1 MRKQKNKLRITLLS
15 SIISGVI
22 YSPIALS
29 DDIEIYTGSKD
40 TESIVNIMFMLD
52 TSGSMDYN
60 VSGSNQ
66 TRMEQAQD
74 ALKAVISELP
84 GDMRVG
90 LGRYNTPAGSI
101 LLPARRL
108 DDVIEQDIIKQ
119 PTDNYS
125 DAHEEDGR
133 SDNTIVFNDELLFEP
148 TTYSIS
154 DTIHYENEDAEECS
168 GGGDYQYTNQYAGIP
183 FDGSWC
189 TEVNAFLF
197 RNLSIPRNAKIL
209 SAQIELTAERVGDAS
224 RVVQITL
231 ENNDDP
237 RQFSSGDR
245 IENRS
250 YYSDYINWNI
260 PYTKAREKVYSPDLS
275 NIVQRLVDRSDWTN
289 GNNGLNFRF
298 ESLMYDYNDW
308 WRDPSVYYT
317 SSTNTSSYRPKLNI
331 TYSTGSSHGNIVGI
345 KFDNLQIASG
355 ASVDKAELKLIAS
368 RNNGS
373 GKIKIALENKMN
385 PANYEEE
392 VNNISNRTMTS
403 SFLELSYKDWNAG
416 EARFFDVASL
426 LQERVNLSDWCGG
439 KDINF
444 LITSNTAEGV
454 YSKDH
459 STANSPELSLKY
471 NGGSDSACLSYDR
484 IVQVDSHEDD
494 SQEDPK
500 NDKNYPYKSKITMK
514 KNGGLGGFIFRNVNI
529 PSDANILDAYIQV
542 TAQNNNEDD
551 ETYPVGLYVVKP
563 DQYPIEEYQSDRKH
577 ISEERGGFY
586 SRKLWNLRNLS
597 KDQVYYSP
605 DITNEISSLIQT
617 SGYKNSSEKSIEII
631 LENENRN
638 ENLFLYSY
646 DDNPGKA
653 AKLIIKYEGT
663 ELAHQKK
670 SINKMSISADPKNAS
685 VTSGS
690 PLTVRQHLIEVID
703 QQPTDGSTPM
713 DGSLYEAGLYFLG
726 EPVDYGKSRNEYSK
740 NGNSSEVDSGRI
752 SGPDTYENGTIVYP
766 NGCSPSNLSSSKCR
780 DIFISGDPRYISPMT
795 DQVCETNNIILIT
808 DGEPTSYS
816 DSRQENMDGVT
827 LEKLIKGHTGVS
839 CYDPWT
845 CATAWV
851 SHLYKNDFMPD
862 KTGKSNVL
870 THIIGFSKLASED
883 KLRNLAGKGGGVF
896 VTSNNTNELVNALNL
911 VISSIMEIE
920 STLATPGV
928 AVNQNNRTEHLSNI
942 YYSVFQPSLEKSWL
956 GNLKKY
962 KLSTEKETIVDK
974 NDANA
979 VDEETGFFKEDTTS
993 FWSNEPDGGVVEK
1006 GGAANK
1012 QTLSRRVFTYSGLTD
1027 PREVYL
1033 NVPDHRVST
1042 SNRKLTKSLFGL
1054 SDSDISNSEF
1064 TQLVKWLSGV
1074 DVFDE
1079 NLDGS
1084 YTDARRLMGD
1094 PLHSR
1099 PILVSYGD
1107 KDIVFVST
1115 NEGFLHATNAA
1126 TGEEEFAF
1134 IPQELLRNSYDH
1146 YRGGSGSHIYGLDSS
1161 WIAWRH
1167 DKNKDGKIVKSD
1179 GDFIYLYAGMRRG
1192 GETFYALDVTDVSN
1206 PKLKFIKHP
1215 GQSQFASMG
1224 QTWSEPVMGKV
1235 KLNGVEKVVLVF
1247 AGGYDLAYDNENY
1260 NSLTDSVGSA
1270 LYFVDA
1276 NNGDL
1281 IYKVSGTSGSGNL
1294 KIVGMEYSIAS
1305 KPTILDFDG
1314 DGYIDHIY
1322 QSDMASQIIKISLND
1337 ENTGVSNF
1345 AKGKIIAKLGK
1356 STGNTALENTRM
1368 MYDSIAV
1375 SPIRQDGE
1383 KYISVVASTGYRAH
1397 PLDTIKQDVIVM
1409 IKDKEDYYAEGDKQ
1423 IISNP
1428 YLLSDLANVTNT
1440 LGDDDAKKL
1449 IDVKNGYYIKL
1460 QEKDGTYIG
1469 EKGTGDPLIFDNQI
1483 FITTYVPNEV
1493 EGECVPVI
1501 GYSRGYEMNI
1511 STGSPTGDKNGDGV
1525 VDESDRY
1532 YDKVTTGIANGSKI
1546 IYTADGNYLLTNTDV
1561 RKIGNG
1567 GSMGA
1572 NNKRWYIERTKNE
1585 K

>member
-1 MRKQKNKLRITLLS
+1 MKKKNNLKITLLS
-15 SIISGVI
+15 SIISGAI
-22 YSPIALS
+22 YSPLAFS

-52 TSGSMDYN
+52 TSGSMSYG
-60 VSGSNQ
+60 VSGTNQ

-74 ALKAVISELP
+74 ALKTVISELP

-108 DDVIEQDIIKQ
+108 DEIIEQDIIKQ

-133 SDNTIVFNDELLFEP
+133 SENTIVYNDELLFEP

-154 DTIHYENEDAEECS
+154 DIIYHENEDAEECV
-168 GGGDYQYTNQYAGIP
+168 GGSNFLYTSQYAGIP
-183 FDGSWC
+183 FDQTYC
-189 TEVNAFLF
+189 REVNAFLF
-197 RNLSIPRNAKIL
+197 RNLSIPQNARIL
-209 SAQIELTAERVGDAS
+209 SAQIELTAQSVGNAERDV
-224 RVVQITL
+224 RIHL
-231 ENNDDP
+231 ENDDDP
-237 RQFSSGDR
+237 RQYDSSNR
-245 IENRS
+245 IENRN
-250 YYSDYINWNI
+250 YYNDSVYWNI
-260 PYTKAREKVYSPDLS
+260 PYTNSNQKVYSPDLS
-275 NIVQRLVDRSDWTN
+275 SIVQTLVDRSDWTN

-298 ESLMYDYNDW
+298 ESLIYDHNDW
-308 WRDPSVYYT
+308 WRNPSVYYT
-317 SSTNTSSYRPKLNI
+317 SSSSTDSYKPKLNI

-345 KFDNLQIASG
+345 KFDNLQIASA
-355 ASVDKAELKLIAS
+355 ASVDKGELKLIAS

-373 GKIKIALENKMN
+373 GTLKIALENNIN
-385 PANYEEE
+385 PSDYEEN
-392 VNNISNRTMTS
+392 VNNISDRQMTTQY
-403 SFLELSYKDWNAG
+403 LELPFTNWNSG

-426 LQERVNLSDWCGG
+426 IQDRVNHSDWCGG

-444 LITSNTAEGV
+444 LITSNQAQGV
-454 YSKDH
+454 YAKDH
-459 STANSPELSLKY
+459 STANSPELALKY
-471 NGGSDSACLSYDR
+471 SGGTDTSCLSYDR
-484 IVQVDSHEDD
+484 VIQVDAHEDD
-494 SQEDPK
+494 SQEDSK
-500 NDKNYPYKSKITMK
+500 NNKNYPYKSKITMK
-514 KNGGLGGFIFRNVNI
+514 KNGGLGGFIFRNVDI
-529 PSDANILDAYIQV
+529 PSDAVILDAYLQV
-542 TAQNNNEDD
+542 TAMGGNESD

-563 DQYPIEEYQSDRKH
+563 DEYPIEGYKSNKRH
-577 ISEERGGFY
+577 LSEDRGGFY
-586 SRKLWNLRNLS
+586 ARKLWNLRDLS
-597 KDQVYYSP
+597 KNKVFYSP
-605 DITNEISSLIQT
+605 SIKTEISSLIKT
-617 SGYKNSSEKSIEII
+617 LDYKNASEKSIEVI
-631 LENENRN
+631 LENENDD
-638 ENLFLYSY
+638 ESLYLFSY

-653 AKLIIKYEGT
+653 AKLIIKYEGSA
-663 ELAHQKK
+663 LSHQQT
-670 SINKMSISADPKNAS
+670 SMSKMNVS
-685 VTSGS
+685 VDGKTTIQAGS
-690 PLTVRQHLIEVID
+690 PLTVRQHLIEIID

-740 NGNSSEVDSGRI
+740 NGNTSEVDSGRI
-752 SGPDTYENGTIVYP
+752 SGPDTYENGTVIYP
-766 NGCSPSNLSSSKCR
+766 SGCSPSNLSSSKCR
-780 DIFISGDPRYISPMT
+780 DIFISGDPTYISPMT

-808 DGEPTSYS
+808 DGEPTNYS
-816 DSRQENMDGVT
+816 DSRQKNMDGVT
-827 LEKLIKGHTGVS
+827 LENLIKGHTGVS
-839 CYDPWT
+839 CYDPWS

-851 SHLYKNDFMPD
+851 SYLYKNDFMPD

-942 YYSVFQPSLEKSWL
+942 YYSVFQPSLEKGWL

-974 NDANA
+974 NDVNA

-993 FWSNEPDGGVVEK
+993 FWSTEPDGGVVEK

-1012 QTLSRRVFTYSGLTD
+1012 QTLSRNVLTYTGIND

-1033 NVPDHRVST
+1033 NVSDHRVST
-1042 SNRKLTKSLFGL
+1042 SNGNLTKSLFGL

-1064 TQLVKWLSGV
+1064 DQLVNWLSGI

-1084 YTDARRLMGD
+1084 YSDARRLMGD

-1134 IPQELLRNSYDH
+1134 IPQELLINSYDR
-1146 YRGGSGSHIYGLDSS
+1146 YRGGSGAHIYGLDSS

-1215 GQSQFASMG
+1215 EQSQFASMG
-1224 QTWSEPVMGKV
+1224 QTWSEPVMGRI
-1235 KLNGVEKVVLVF
+1235 KLNGNDKVVLVF

-1260 NSLTDSVGSA
+1260 NALSDSVGSE

-1276 NNGDL
+1276 VTGDL
-1281 IYKVSGTSGSGNL
+1281 IYKVSGTSGGGNL

-1322 QSDMASQIIKISLND
+1322 QSDMASQIIKISLNED
-1337 ENTGVSNF
+1337 NTGVSNF
-1345 AKGKIIAKLGK
+1345 ATGKIIAKLGK
-1356 STGNTALENTRM
+1356 STGNVSLENTRM

-1397 PLDTIKQDVIVM
+1397 PLDTVKEDVIVM
-1409 IKDKEDYYAEGDKQ
+1409 IKDKEDYYAEGDQK
-1423 IISNP
+1423 IISTP
-1428 YLLSDLANVTNT
+1428 YLMTDLADVTNT
-1440 LGDDDAKKL
+1440 LSNNDAQKL
-1449 IDVKNGYYIKL
+1449 IDSKAGYFIKL
-1460 QEKDGTYIG
+1460 QEKDGSYIG

-1483 FITTYVPNEV
+1483 FITTYVPNEI
-1493 EGECVPVI
+1493 EGECVPVV

-1511 STGSPTGDKNGDGV
+1511 ATGSPTGDKNGDGV
-1525 VDESDRY
+1525 IDETDRY
-1532 YDKVTTGIANGSKI
+1532 HDKVTTGIANGSKI
-1546 IYTADGNYLLTNTDV
+1546 IYTGDGNYLLTNTDV

-1567 GSMGA
+1567 GSMGS

-1585 K
+1585 E